1 MPRATFDVDILIDA
15 SPTNAQK
22 LLDALLEAGFGTASL
37 TSADEILANEITV
50 FKDRVRIDVQ
60 TSTPGLDFQ
69 SAWPRRHG
77 LPRPIVSCCGEGRFD
92 LIASTL
98 AAGGRVDLEDVRM
111 FELPDTE

>member
-60 TSTPGLDFQ
+60 TSTPGLDSQ
-69 SAWPRRHG
+69 SAWPRRVVMDFHG
-77 LPRPIVSCCGEGRFD
+77 QSFLVVAKED
-92 LIASTL
+92 LI
-98 AAGGRVDLEDVRM
+98 
-111 FELPDTE
+111 